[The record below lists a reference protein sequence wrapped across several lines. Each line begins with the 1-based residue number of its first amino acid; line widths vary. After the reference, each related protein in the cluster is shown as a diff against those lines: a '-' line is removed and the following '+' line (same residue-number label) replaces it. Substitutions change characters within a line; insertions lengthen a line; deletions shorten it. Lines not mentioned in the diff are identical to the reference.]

1 MLTTLKSK
9 LKAVPAIRRL
19 AKAVGM
25 SSADPGHD
33 HYHGDVARG
42 YLQKR
47 LKQEY
52 WHREQEVVRE
62 MLQPMANGLQVLDVP
77 VGTGRF
83 VEMYLEKGMHVSG
96 IDISR
101 DMLDAAKQ
109 ALGPLYDQC
118 EMLQGSADE
127 LPYAD
132 NRFDLVVCFRFFG
145 LIPLGM
151 SKKVL
156 AEIRRVCKGQVIIRV
171 PVRKATA
178 PRLPPAGE
186 SERVQGRL
194 YEPEILA
201 LFAAYGLRPVDQ
213 RTINEREH
221 VAFVV
226 YLLQRVDG

>member
-1 MLTTLKSK
+1 MLTALKSK
-9 LKAVPAIRRL
+9 FKSVPAIRRV
-19 AKAVGM
+19 AEAIGM
-25 SSADPGHD
+25 ASAEPDHD

-42 YLQKR
+42 YLEKR
-47 LKQEY
+47 LKQEH
-52 WHREQEVVRE
+52 WHREQAVVRE
-62 MLQPMANGLQVLDVP
+62 MLQAMPAGIQVLDVP

-101 DMLDAAKQ
+101 DMLDAARQ

-118 EMLQGSADE
+118 EMRQGSADE

-132 NRFDLVVCFRFFG
+132 DRFDLVVCFRFFG
-145 LIPLGM
+145 LIPLSL

-156 AEIRRVCKGQVIIRV
+156 AEIRRVCKGQVVIRV

-178 PRLPPAGE
+178 PPLPPAGD
-186 SERVQGRL
+186 SEPVQGRL
-194 YEPEILA
+194 YESEILA
-201 LFAAYGLRPVDQ
+201 LFAAYGLRMVDQ

-221 VAFVV
+221 VAYVV

>member
-1 MLTTLKSK
+1 MLTALKSK
-9 LKAVPAIRRL
+9 FKSVPAIRRV
-19 AKAVGM
+19 AEAIGM
-25 SSADPGHD
+25 ASPEPDHD

-42 YLQKR
+42 YLEKR
-47 LKQEY
+47 LKQEH
-52 WHREQEVVRE
+52 WHREQAVVRE
-62 MLQPMANGLQVLDVP
+62 MLQPMATGLRVLDVP

-83 VEMYLEKGMHVSG
+83 VEMYLEKGMQVFG

-101 DMLDAAKQ
+101 DMLDAARQ
-109 ALGPLYDQC
+109 ALGPLYDRC
-118 EMLQGSADE
+118 DMRQGSADE

-132 NRFDLVVCFRFFG
+132 DRFDLVVCFRFFG
-145 LIPLGM
+145 LIPLSL

-156 AEIRRVCKGQVIIRV
+156 AEIRRVCKGQVVIRV

-178 PRLPPAGE
+178 PPLAPAGD
-186 SERVQGRL
+186 SEPVQGRL

-201 LFAAYGLRPVDQ
+201 LFAAYGLRRVDQ

-221 VAFVV
+221 VAYIV